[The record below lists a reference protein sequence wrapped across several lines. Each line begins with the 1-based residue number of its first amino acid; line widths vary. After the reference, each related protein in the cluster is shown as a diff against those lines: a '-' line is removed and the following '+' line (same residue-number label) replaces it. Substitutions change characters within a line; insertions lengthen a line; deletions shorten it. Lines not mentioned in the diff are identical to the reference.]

1 MQRTSVRK
9 SMIILALLALTC
21 LSILSI
27 ALVAQARQ
35 EQRSAVDGQNVPLVS
50 QAHLLGAA
58 NGPQK
63 LNLSIGLRPRNSHE
77 LYTLLNNRSD
87 PRSSPYPHSRPPPDS
102 SAELCPTPQRNT
114 PPLYYP

>member
-9 SMIILALLALTC
+9 SMIILAVLALTC

-35 EQRSAVDGQNVPLVS
+35 EQRRAVDGQHVPLVS

-58 NGPQK
+58 NGEQK
-63 LNLSIGLRPRNSHE
+63 LNLSLGLRPRNSQE
-77 LYTLLNNRSD
+77 LDTLLNNLYD
-87 PRSSPYPHSRPPPDS
+87 PRS
-102 SAELCPTPQRNT
+102 LCYHHYITPQEIT
-114 PPLYYP
+114 AEFVPTAD